1 MDFIEKYLCYKNL
14 LMERRYSE
22 ALKVFDEIKK
32 ELEQE
37 GDELKD
43 YLWRTTL
50 EESSF
55 NNAGS
60 CF

>member
-55 NNAGS
+55 NNVI
-60 CF
+60 